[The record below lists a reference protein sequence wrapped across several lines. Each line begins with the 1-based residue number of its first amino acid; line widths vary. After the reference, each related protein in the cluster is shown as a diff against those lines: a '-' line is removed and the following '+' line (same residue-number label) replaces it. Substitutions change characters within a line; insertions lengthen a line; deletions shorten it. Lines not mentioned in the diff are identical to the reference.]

1 MSTITRRVQKTVA
14 ELKRRKVFQVGTVYL
29 VTAWGLSMGVSELF
43 PTFGA
48 PDWAARYVIAA
59 LLLGFPIALIL
70 AWAFEVRVETPLR
83 ELAADSAT
91 ESTASATTTISQ
103 KGSHLN
109 VIWFNSAGQHSKKFN
124 NNLTIGR
131 DPKCDICI
139 DDGSVSRR
147 HAQISY
153 ISGQWWI
160 EDLGSS
166 NGTLLNG
173 ALIGKSVLPGRS
185 EITLSVDV
193 PALKIE
199 IDDLSLA
206 ETRRQ
211 NILE

>member
-1 MSTITRRVQKTVA
+1 MSTITRQVQKTVA
-14 ELKRRKVFQVGTVYL
+14 ELRRRKVFQVGTVYL

-59 LLLGFPIALIL
+59 LFLGFPIALIL
-70 AWAFEVRVETPLR
+70 AWAFEVRVETPLS
-83 ELAADSAT
+83 EL
-91 ESTASATTTISQ
+91 EPEGGGENLGSATTTISR

-109 VIWFNSAGQHSKKFN
+109 VIWFNSEGRHDKQFN

-131 DPKCDICI
+131 DPKCDVCI

-147 HAQISY
+147 HAQVSY
-153 ISGQWWI
+153 ISGQWWL

-173 ALIGKSVLPGRS
+173 ALISKSVLPGRS

-193 PALKIE
+193 PAITIE

-211 NILE
+211 KILE

>member
-1 MSTITRRVQKTVA
+1 MSTITRRVQKTVT

-59 LLLGFPIALIL
+59 LFLGFPIALIL
-70 AWAFEVRVETPLR
+70 AWAFEVRVEIPLS
-83 ELAADSAT
+83 EVAAEAGT
-91 ESTASATTTISQ
+91 ESPASATTSISR
-103 KGSHLN
+103 KGSHLD
-109 VIWFNSAGQHSKKFN
+109 VVWFNSEGKHSKKFN

-131 DPKCDICI
+131 DPKSDICI

-173 ALIGKSVLPGRS
+173 ALISKTVLPGHS

-193 PALKIE
+193 PVLTIE
-199 IDDLSLA
+199 VDDLALA

-211 NILE
+211 KSLE

>member
-1 MSTITRRVQKTVA
+1 MSTLTRQVQKTLA

-59 LLLGFPIALIL
+59 LFLGFPIALIL
-70 AWAFEVRVETPLR
+70 AWAFEVRVETPLS
-83 ELAADSAT
+83 ELEADAGS
-91 ESTASATTTISQ
+91 ESTASATTTISS

-109 VIWFNSAGQHSKKFN
+109 VVWFNSQGRHDKKFN

-147 HAQISY
+147 HAQVSY
-153 ISGQWWI
+153 ISGQGWI
-160 EDLGSS
+160 EDLGSA

-173 ALIGKSVLPGRS
+173 A
-185 EITLSVDV
+185 IT
-193 PALKIE
+193 
-199 IDDLSLA
+199 
-206 ETRRQ
+206 
-211 NILE
+211 